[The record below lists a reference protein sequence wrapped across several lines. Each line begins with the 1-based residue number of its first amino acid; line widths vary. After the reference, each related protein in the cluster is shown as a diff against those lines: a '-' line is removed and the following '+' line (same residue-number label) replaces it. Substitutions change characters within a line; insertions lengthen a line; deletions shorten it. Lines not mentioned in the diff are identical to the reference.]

1 MLVKITNAVK
11 IYNTNTVLDEI
22 QFEIKEK
29 EIIGIIGRNGCGKS
43 TLLKIIAREI
53 ELDSGEIHYGRNVSV
68 GYLRQDV
75 FTSLEHSVQ
84 DEFDLIFKEIKHLK
98 TQIKE
103 LEYNLDNEKN
113 LEEYTKKISRFEE
126 IGGYTYQSEVKTI
139 FTKFG
144 FKEEELHKKI
154 KEFSGGQKTKIALVK
169 LLLTKPDV
177 LLLDEPTNH
186 LDLKTIEWLEGY
198 LKNYPS
204 SVVIISHD
212 RTFLNHTCKGLYEI
226 EYGKIEYYPGNYD
239 FFIEE
244 KKRRKLKQHQ
254 NYLKQ
259 QEEIK
264 RLEDLIERFRYK
276 KSKASFVK
284 SKIKYL
290 DRMDKIEDSKA
301 NKRVFK
307 ANFSSRIRSGNVVL
321 ETDRLSI
328 GYSRELANLNLM
340 IYRNMKVAILGDNGI
355 GKSTLLKTLVNEIPA
370 LSGDFLFGHHVE
382 LGYFEQDFSSL
393 NNDNTILEEI
403 WNEFN
408 DLSQE
413 EVRSALG
420 AFLFTQEEVFKKLS
434 VLSLGEKVRLSLLKL
449 MLLQPNVL
457 ILDEPTNH
465 LDIPTKEALE
475 NALLNYDGTILFVSH
490 DRYFIQKL
498 ATHALMMQKSSA
510 IMTSMDK
517 LHEVEIE
524 TEKKEI
530 IKKERPANLG
540 KEIKKI
546 EIKIEKIE
554 IKIDELKQLQFKEE
568 VYLDYEKMSEIE
580 KELVQLE
587 AELEQTYKVWEELNE
602 QNY

>member
-1 MLVKITNAVK
+1 MLLKLSNALK
-11 IYNTNTVLDEI
+11 IYNTQTILDHI

-29 EIIGIIGRNGCGKS
+29 EVVGIIGRNGCGKS
-43 TLLKIIAREI
+43 TLLKVISKEIA
-53 ELDSGEIHYGRNVSV
+53 LDSGEIHYGRNVSV

-75 FTSLEHSVQ
+75 FVSLDNTVEK
-84 DEFDLIFKEIKHLK
+84 EYDLIFEEIYYLK
-98 TQIKE
+98 NQIKE
-103 LEYNLDNEKN
+103 MENNLTDLL
-113 LEEYTKKISRFEE
+113 LEEYTKKLTRFEE
-126 IGGYTYQSEVKTI
+126 IGGYTYQSEIKTL

-144 FKEEELHKKI
+144 FKEEELQKKI
-154 KEFSGGQKTKIALVK
+154 MEFSGGQKTKLALIK

-204 SVVIISHD
+204 SVVVVSHD
-212 RTFLNHTCKGLYEI
+212 RVFLNRICKGLYEI

-244 KKRRKLKQHQ
+244 KKRRKSKQHQ
-254 NYLKQ
+254 NFIKQ
-259 QEEIK
+259 QEEIQ
-264 RLEDLIERFRYK
+264 RLEALIERFRYK

-290 DRMDKIEDSKA
+290 DRMDKIEDSKS
-301 NKRVFK
+301 NQKVFK
-307 ANFSSRIRSGNVVL
+307 AKFVSRIRSGNVVL

-328 GYSRELANLNLM
+328 GYNKELANLNLLV
-340 IYRNMKVAILGDNGI
+340 YRNMRVAVLGDNGI
-355 GKSTLLKTLVNEIPA
+355 GKSTLLKTLVSEIPA

-393 NNDNTILEEI
+393 NNENTILEEI
-403 WNEFN
+403 WSEF
-408 DLSQE
+408 DYLTQE

-475 NALLNYDGTILFVSH
+475 NALLDYDGTIIFVSH
-490 DRYFIQKL
+490 DRYFIQKI
-498 ATHALMMQKSSA
+498 ATDALMMQKSSSV
-510 IMTSMDK
+510 MTSIEK
-517 LHEVEIE
+517 LKEVEIE
-524 TEKKEI
+524 VDKKEV
-530 IKKERPANLG
+530 IKKEKPLNLG
-540 KEIKKI
+540 KEIKKV
-546 EIKIEKIE
+546 EAKIEKLESRIQ
-554 IKIDELKQLQFKEE
+554 ELKQFQFKEE
-568 VYLDYEKMSEIE
+568 VYLNHEKMNEIE
-580 KELVQLE
+580 KELIQLE
-587 AELEQTYKVWEELNE
+587 IELEQTYKIWEELNE
-602 QNY
+602 

>member
-1 MLVKITNAVK
+1 MLVKISNAVK
-11 IYNTNTVLDEI
+11 IYNTQNVLDNI
-22 QFEIKEK
+22 NFEVKEK
-29 EIIGIIGRNGCGKS
+29 EIVGIIGRNGCGKS
-43 TLLKIIAREI
+43 TLLKVISKEVL
-53 ELDSGEIHYGRNVSV
+53 LDSGEIHYGRNVSV

-84 DEFDLIFKEIKHLK
+84 QEFDLIFEEIYYLK
-98 TQIKE
+98 QQIQE
-103 LEYNLDNEKN
+103 LEKDLSDDKLN
-113 LEEYTKKISRFEE
+113 EYTKKITRFEE
-126 IGGYTYQSEVKTI
+126 IGGYTYQSEIKTL

-144 FKEEELHKKI
+144 FKEEELKKRI
-154 KEFSGGQKTKIALVK
+154 AEFSGGQKTKLALIK

-204 SVVIISHD
+204 SVVVVSHD
-212 RTFLNHTCKGLYEI
+212 RVFLNQICKGLYEI
-226 EYGKIEYYPGNYD
+226 EYGQIEYYPGNYD
-239 FFIEE
+239 FYIEE
-244 KKRRKLKQHQ
+244 KKKRKARQHQ
-254 NYLKQ
+254 NFIKQ
-259 QEEIK
+259 QEEIQ
-264 RLEDLIERFRYK
+264 RLEALIERFRYK

-290 DRMDKIEDSKA
+290 DRMDKIEDSKS
-301 NKRVFK
+301 NNRVFK
-307 ANFSSRIRSGNVVL
+307 AKFTSRIRSGNVVL

-328 GYSRELANLNLM
+328 GYNRELANLDLL
-340 IYRNMKVAILGDNGI
+340 IYRNMRVAVLGDNGV

-393 NNDNTILEEI
+393 NNENTILEEI
-403 WNEFN
+403 WNEF
-408 DLSQE
+408 DYLSQE

-475 NALLNYDGTILFVSH
+475 NALLDFDGTIIFVSH
-490 DRYFIQKL
+490 DRYFIQKI
-498 ATHALMMQKSSA
+498 ATDVLMMQKSSA
-510 IMTSMDK
+510 MMTTIEK
-517 LHEVEIE
+517 LKEIE
-524 TEKKEI
+524 IEVEKKEV
-530 IKKERPANLG
+530 IKKERPLNLG

-546 EIKIEKIE
+546 EIKIEKLE
-554 IKIDELKQLQFKEE
+554 LKIDELKQLQFKEE
-568 VYLDYEKMSEIE
+568 VYLNHEKMSEIE
-580 KELVQLE
+580 KELMQLE
-587 AELEQTYKVWEELNE
+587 MELEQTYKIWEELND
-602 QNY
+602 

>member
-1 MLVKITNAVK
+1 MLLKLSNALK
-11 IYNTNTVLDEI
+11 IYNTQTILDHI

-29 EIIGIIGRNGCGKS
+29 EVVGIIGRNGCGKS
-43 TLLKIIAREI
+43 TLLKVISKEIA
-53 ELDSGEIHYGRNVSV
+53 LDSGEIHYGRNVSV

-75 FTSLEHSVQ
+75 FVSLDNTVEK
-84 DEFDLIFKEIKHLK
+84 EYDLIFEEIYYLK
-98 TQIKE
+98 NQIKE
-103 LEYNLDNEKN
+103 MENNLTDLL
-113 LEEYTKKISRFEE
+113 LEEYTRKLTRFEE
-126 IGGYTYQSEVKTI
+126 IGGYTYQSEIKML

-144 FKEEELHKKI
+144 FQEEELKKKI
-154 KEFSGGQKTKIALVK
+154 STFSGGQKTKLALIK

-204 SVVIISHD
+204 SVVVVSHD
-212 RTFLNHTCKGLYEI
+212 RVFLNRICKGLYEI

-239 FFIEE
+239 FYIEE
-244 KKRRKLKQHQ
+244 KKKRKAKQHQ

-259 QEEIK
+259 QEEIQ
-264 RLEDLIERFRYK
+264 RLETLIERFRYK

-290 DRMDKIEDSKA
+290 DRMDKIEDSKL
-301 NKRVFK
+301 NQKVFK
-307 ANFSSRIRSGNVVL
+307 AQFISRIRSGNVVL

-328 GYSRELANLNLM
+328 GYDHELANLNLL
-340 IYRNMKVAILGDNGI
+340 IYRNMRVAILGDNGV
-355 GKSTLLKTLVNEIPA
+355 GKSTLLKTLVSEIPT

-403 WNEFN
+403 WNEFD
-408 DLSQE
+408 DLTQE

-420 AFLFTQEEVFKKLS
+420 AFLFTQDEVFKKLN

-457 ILDEPTNH
+457 LLDEPTNH

-475 NALLNYDGTILFVSH
+475 NALLDYDGTIICVSH
-490 DRYFIQKL
+490 DRYFIQKIASHVL
-498 ATHALMMQKSSA
+498 VMQKSSS
-510 IMTSMDK
+510 IMTPIERLS
-517 LHEVEIE
+517 EIE
-524 TEKKEI
+524 IEETKKEV
-530 IKKERPANLG
+530 IKKERPFNIG
-540 KEIKKI
+540 KEIRKI
-546 EIKIEKIE
+546 ESKIEKLEIRIE
-554 IKIDELKQLQFKEE
+554 ELKQLQFKEE
-568 VYLDYEKMSEIE
+568 VYLDSNKMKEIE
-580 KELVQLE
+580 KELSKLE
-587 AELEQTYKVWEELNE
+587 DELESAYLMWESLSE
-602 QNY
+602 